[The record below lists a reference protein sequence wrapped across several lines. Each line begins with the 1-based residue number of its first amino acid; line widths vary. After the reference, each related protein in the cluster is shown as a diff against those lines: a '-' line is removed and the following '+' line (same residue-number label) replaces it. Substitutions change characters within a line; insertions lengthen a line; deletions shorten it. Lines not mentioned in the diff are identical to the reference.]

1 MRSISKVF
9 VAAAVAGACGYASAA
24 TLTVTGQTY
33 PNNTFALESA
43 LAGPATNTVLIG
55 TLNATIVGQYTD
67 GDYLELDLSGATGI
81 SYGTLA
87 TNTASFTC
95 TNGANNTI
103 VATLLPAPTSTS
115 TKLVYSFDVTG
126 ISDNQTCQIPT
137 VFVNLGSVTG
147 AGNIAITPRQRVALG
162 GGVTVIDRGATTVVG
177 SIANRYSISAAT
189 LLDGE
194 IDVQNNRLVFTGPAG
209 TGFADD
215 STRSDTYG
223 VSVNLASAGHTVLTQ
238 LTGTMT
244 LELTASSDFNFLIDP
259 AGSTCEVSSG
269 TGQATA
275 FIAGGASASVTAST
289 NCRVL
294 TAVIPSFQVGVHK
307 IGLGRTDAPTVA
319 NSTAFTEQT
328 YTATASVAYTT
339 AGGRTGNSKSLASAS
354 AGAWTINGTTVNIPY
369 YPINADINLI
379 TNISNRSNQS
389 GPVTMVAWNAAGTR
403 CPATG
408 STSLSA
414 VPAFGNHSVGAE
426 IKTALLACTGAGWT
440 GATRATVQLVVPTP
454 DTLTDV
460 NTSFSANDGRS
471 RQIVINSQNTKE

>member
-24 TLTVTGQTY
+24 TLTVTGQSYT
-33 PNNTFALESA
+33 NNTFALEA
-43 LAGPATNTVLIG
+43 AVAGAATNTVLIG

-67 GDYLELDLSGATGI
+67 GDYLELDLSGANGI
-81 SYGTLA
+81 SYGTAA

-95 TNGANNTI
+95 TNGAGNTI
-103 VATLLPAPTSTS
+103 VATLLTASSTA

-126 ISDNQTCQIPT
+126 ISDNQTCAIPS
-137 VFVNLGSVTG
+137 VYVNLGSVTG
-147 AGNIAITPRQRVALG
+147 AGDIVITPRQRVALG
-162 GGVTVIDRGATTVVG
+162 GGQTVITRGTATKVG

-209 TGFADD
+209 TGFATD

-223 VSVNLASAGHTVLTQ
+223 VSINVASADHTVLAQ

-244 LELTASSDFNFLIDP
+244 LALTASSDFNFLIDP

-275 FIAGGASASVTAST
+275 FIGGGASGSVTAST

-294 TAVIPSFQVGVHK
+294 TAVIPSFQVGVYK
-307 IGLGRTDAPTVA
+307 IGLGRTAAPTVA

-328 YTATASVAYTT
+328 YTATAVARYTT
-339 AGGRTGNSKSLASAS
+339 AGGRTGNSKDLGSAS

-389 GPVTMVAWNAAGTR
+389 GAVTMVAWNAAGTR

-414 VPAFGNHSVGAE
+414 VPAFGNHSLGAE